1 MKSVL
6 CIQVYQKTAHQFIV
20 LKQKI
25 LVVSEMEVDQKINC
39 KLIEEIS

>member
-6 CIQVYQKTAHQFIV
+6 CVQVYQKTANQFIV

-25 LVVSEMEVDQKINC
+25 LVVSEMEIDRETNC
-39 KLIEEIS
+39 KLIEKIS